1 MKYTVIATTQ
11 VTTYL
16 GTTIDHDLHLANFR
30 DYNDAFAFWLE
41 YTKRLE
47 NVPCEYHD
55 DNDKYPRKDFW
66 ANVTDFCTI
75 WVHLEEN

>member
-1 MKYTVIATTQ
+1 MKYSVIATTQ

-16 GTTIDHDLHLANFR
+16 NTTIEHDLHLAHFF
-30 DYNDAFAFWLE
+30 DYNDALAFWLE
-41 YTKRLE
+41 RTKRLE

-55 DNDKYPRKDFW
+55 DNDKHQRKDFW

-75 WVHLEEN
+75 WLRLEVN

>member
-1 MKYTVIATTQ
+1 MKYSVIATTQ

-16 GTTIDHDLHLANFR
+16 CTQIEHDLHLANFR
-30 DYNDAFAFWLE
+30 DYNDALAFWEE

-47 NVPCEYHD
+47 HAPHEFHD